1 MIDQEDLILIGL
13 CGANASVDDWS
24 RASEGNANFAN
35 TIANELSDI
44 FDYMR
49 QGGASEAQASDMLL
63 ELVERV
69 NQTKATYGQAERVP
83 RTADDLLRRQ
93 QH

>member
-1 MIDQEDLILIGL
+1 MTGSF
-13 CGANASVDDWS
+13 GANASVDDWS
-24 RASEGNANFAN
+24 RASEGNAKFAN
-35 TIANELSDI
+35 TIVLELSDI

-63 ELVERV
+63 ELAERV
-69 NQTKATYGQAERVP
+69 NQLKATYGQAERVP

-93 QH
+93 QP